1 MYAKA
6 IAAISAA
13 LGVALSV
20 TVDGTVSLND
30 AIAIVA
36 AAVGALAVYTVPN
49 ATKG

>member
-30 AIAIVA
+30 EIAIVA
-36 AAVGALAVYTVPN
+36 AAVGALAVYAVPN